1 MYLDNQKKTYQR
13 SIRMTPLVQGIVND
27 FEGES
32 FNQKFENL
40 VIYLSKMEKQLESSI
55 LEKEES
61 IEKLDNRI
69 AEKKDI
75 LVKLNT
81 IEHYV
86 NNIIKSNLEI

>member
-40 VIYLSKMEKQLESSI
+40 VIYFSKMEKQLESSI

>member
-40 VIYLSKMEKQLESSI
+40 VIYFSKMEKQLESSI

-69 AEKKDI
+69 SEKKDI